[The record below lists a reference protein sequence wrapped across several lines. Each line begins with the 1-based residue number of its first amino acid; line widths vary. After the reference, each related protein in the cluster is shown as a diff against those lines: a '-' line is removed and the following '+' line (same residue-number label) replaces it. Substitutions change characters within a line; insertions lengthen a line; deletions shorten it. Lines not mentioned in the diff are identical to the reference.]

1 MKHYVNHEMIDPE
14 LSLIF
19 HFRMTYARN
28 PTYYIDVC
36 CQKLKLLWNIC
47 SYSICGVFF
56 RDFLTVVKGKT
67 LWIFRLKGN
76 QLIPNSNCWSP
87 TVVVVYVV

>member
-1 MKHYVNHEMIDPE
+1 
-14 LSLIF
+14 
-19 HFRMTYARN
+19 MTYARN

-87 TVVVVYVV
+87 TVLVGALEHFFAFPRIGNNNPN

>member
-36 CQKLKLLWNIC
+36 CQKLKNYGTYVHILSVVL
-47 SYSICGVFF
+47 FF
-56 RDFLTVVKGKT
+56 SG
-67 LWIFRLKGN
+67 
-76 QLIPNSNCWSP
+76 NSNCRKKNISGFF
-87 TVVVVYVV
+87 T